1 MPKVQTTSVKNGD
14 NRGVVVEVV
23 CVLGAVVAVLAA
35 GPLCWQHEPFHA
47 QLNPIGGMV
56 GSLPRP
62 PPIGLTCASKGPR
75 CPPAGF
81 RPPPI
86 GLTCASMGPR
96 AQEEAQA
103 TTYRVNVRVIGPT
116 CELKCSRAQDAF
128 TETEEGLT
136 AHRPPDA
143 PHASPETTE
152 AGPRTVPPLVA
163 YGNRAVGAEKSPYQ
177 QHVESYNPRS
187 ALLRPGLVDL
197 GLSAVL
203 PATEKHRRRRGQSR
217 VLHANL
223 DHGRAHRLVGA
234 TAGNDTA
241 GQRSGPTATR
251 HKPRTP
257 NGLTEHATT

>member
-1 MPKVQTTSVKNGD
+1 MGAVVSV
-14 NRGVVVEVV
+14 
-23 CVLGAVVAVLAA
+23 VVAVLAA
-35 GPLCWQHEPFHA
+35 GPLRWQHEPFHA

-62 PPIGLTCASKGPR
+62 PPIGLTCASMGPH
-75 CPPAGF
+75 AGH
-81 RPPPI
+81 RANMRVTV
-86 GLTCASMGPR
+86 LTCAGYVHRNTRGPEGF
-96 AQEEAQA
+96 A
-103 TTYRVNVRVIGPT
+103 GLPT
-116 CELKCSRAQDAF
+116 LSICPGRRQRRD
-128 TETEEGLT
+128 
-136 AHRPPDA
+136 
-143 PHASPETTE
+143 
-152 AGPRTVPPLVA
+152 PRRVPPLVA
-163 YGNRAVGAEKSPYQ
+163 RGRHAVGAEKSRYQ

-203 PATEKHRRRRGQSR
+203 PATEEHRQRRGQSR

-251 HKPRTP
+251 DKPRTP
-257 NGLTEHATT
+257 NGLTEHATI

>member
-1 MPKVQTTSVKNGD
+1 M
-14 NRGVVVEVV
+14 
-23 CVLGAVVAVLAA
+23 GAVVSVVVAMLAA
-35 GPLCWQHEPFHA
+35 GPLCWQHEPFNA

-62 PPIGLTCASKGPR
+62 PPIGLTCGSSGP
-75 CPPAGF
+75 
-81 RPPPI
+81 
-86 GLTCASMGPR
+86 
-96 AQEEAQA
+96 
-103 TTYRVNVRVIGPT
+103 
-116 CELKCSRAQDAF
+116 RAQDAF
-128 TETEEGLT
+128 TETKEGHT

-143 PHASPETTE
+143 LHMPRETTE
-152 AGPRTVPPLVA
+152 AGPRTVPPLIA
-163 YGNRAVGAEKSPYQ
+163 RGRHAVGAKKSCHQ
-177 QHVESYNPRS
+177 QHIESYNPRS

-203 PATEKHRRRRGQSR
+203 PATEEHRQRRGQSR

-251 HKPRTP
+251 DKPRTP
-257 NGLTEHATT
+257 NGLTEHATI